1 MKKLNLNVA
10 QAIDSLTDFIKS
22 TVNNAGYS
30 RAVLGLS
37 GGVDSSLSA
46 FLSVR
51 ALGAKNVLALR
62 MPYKTSSPESLEHA
76 NLVIEQLGVPSLTID
91 ISEAVDAVLVNFPD
105 ASPVRRGNVM
115 ARIRMINVYDQSA
128 AFPGLVVGTGNKT
141 ETLLG
146 YSTLHGDGAFD
157 FNPLADLYKAQVR
170 QLAAELGVPPSIIN
184 KPPSAD
190 LWVGQT
196 DEEELGFTYDE
207 MDRLLYALVEE
218 GLSSGDC
225 VKAGFSEEFVQNI
238 ISRVKRYRYKST
250 LPLTGSVGQHPLVE
264 LEQLPV
270 FARSKS
276 GLD

>member
-1 MKKLNLNVA
+1 MKKLNLNA
-10 QAIDSLTDFIKS
+10 TQAIDSLTDFIKS
-22 TVNNAGYS
+22 TVNNAGFS
-30 RAVLGLS
+30 KVVLGVS

-51 ALGAKNVLALR
+51 ALGEKNVLALW

-76 NLVIEQLGVPSLTID
+76 KLVIEQLRVTSLTID

-105 ASPVRRGNVM
+105 ASLVRRGNVM

-141 ETLLG
+141 ESLLG

-170 QLAAELGVPPSIIN
+170 QLAAKLGVPQSIIE

-218 GLSSGDC
+218 GLSSRDC
-225 VKAGFSEEFVQNI
+225 QKEGFSEEFVQNI

-250 LPLTGSVGQHPLVE
+250 LPLVGSVGQHPLVE

-270 FARSKS
+270 FARLKS

>member
-1 MKKLNLNVA
+1 MKKLKLNA
-10 QAIDSLTDFIKS
+10 TQAIDSLTDFIIS
-22 TVNNAGYS
+22 TVNNAGFS
-30 RAVLGLS
+30 KAVLGLS
-37 GGVDSSLSA
+37 GGVDSTLSA

-51 ALGAKNVLALR
+51 ALGAKNVLTLR

-76 NLVIEQLGVPSLTID
+76 NQVIEQLGVPSLTID

-105 ASPVRRGNVM
+105 ASQVRRGNVM

-128 AFPGLVVGTGNKT
+128 AIPGLVVGTGNKT
-141 ETLLG
+141 ESLLG

-157 FNPLADLYKAQVR
+157 FNPLADLYKTQVR

-218 GLSSGDC
+218 GLSLGDC
-225 VKAGFSEEFVQNI
+225 VKAGFSEEFVGNI

-270 FARSKS
+270 FA
-276 GLD
+276 